1 MMILSKISQDG
12 IHRKERGEG
21 VTLVHRLRAISGVP
35 KPPLRLSDSC
45 RTQNTAELFHSPLQF
60 ITGKA

>member
-12 IHRKERGEG
+12 IHTKERGEG
-21 VTLVHRLRAISGVP
+21 MTLVHKLSAISGVP
-35 KPPLRLSDSC
+35 KPPVRLSDSC
-45 RTQNTAELFHSPLQF
+45 RTQNTPELFHSRLQF

>member
-12 IHRKERGEG
+12 IHIKERGEG
-21 VTLVHRLRAISGVP
+21 VTLVHRSSTISGVP
-35 KPPLRLSDSC
+35 KPPVRLSDSC
-45 RTQNTAELFHSPLQF
+45 RTQNTAELFHSALQF